1 MSAIQRGFINPF
13 RNKARAVA
21 VVALLSLVTGFL
33 ALMVQAT
40 VASRQQ
46 IASMEGR
53 VRTLIELREAG
64 AFGTGGFGG
73 DKPIGEEHFSTDTLE
88 AVRKIPSARNLA
100 RVDEYV
106 DEPEVDP
113 SKKNATDGSASA
125 TNDVAARNVKEA
137 LQTKR

>member
-46 IASMEGR
+46 IASMEAH

-64 AFGTGGFGG
+64 ASGTGGYGG
-73 DKPIGEEHFSTDTLE
+73 DKPIGEEHFSTDALE

-106 DEPEVDP
+106 YKPEVDP

>member
-1 MSAIQRGFINPF
+1 MSVIQQGFINPF
-13 RNKARAVA
+13 RNKAGA
-21 VVALLSLVTGFL
+21 VVVVAPLSLVTGFL

-46 IASMEGR
+46 IASMEAH

-64 AFGTGGFGG
+64 ASGTGGYGG

-88 AVRKIPSARNLA
+88 AVRKIPGARNLA